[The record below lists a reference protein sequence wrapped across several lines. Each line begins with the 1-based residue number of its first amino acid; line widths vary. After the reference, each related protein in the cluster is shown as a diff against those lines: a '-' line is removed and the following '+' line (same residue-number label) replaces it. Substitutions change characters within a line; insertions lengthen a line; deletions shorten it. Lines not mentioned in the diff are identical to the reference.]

1 MTVYLLRRLA
11 QSVLVLFGVSF
22 VVFFILYLTGD
33 PALVLLPPDASA
45 EDIRKFREAMGFND
59 PFLVQYARFL
69 AGAFRGDFGQSVRH
83 GEPAFHLVLE
93 RLPATFELAGA
104 ALLIGLLLS
113 IPAGVISAVR
123 RNTAIDYVSTVVALL
138 GQSMPTFWL
147 GIMLILVFSVQFNI
161 LPSSGRGGLQH
172 LVLPAITLGLFT
184 TARITRLTRS
194 GMLEVLNQD
203 YIRTA
208 RAKGVAGRPVV
219 WKHAFKNAAIPIVT
233 IVGIE
238 LGTLLGGSVITE
250 TIFAWPGVGR
260 LSVQA
265 IYNRD
270 YPVVQAAVFMLA
282 STFVLVN
289 LVVDLLYTYLDPRI
303 RLG

>member
-1 MTVYLLRRLA
+1 MSTFLFRRLL
-11 QSVLVLFGVSF
+11 QSLVVLFGVSF
-22 VVFFILYLTGD
+22 VVFAILHLTGD

-45 EDIRKFREAMGFND
+45 EDVRRFRELMGFND
-59 PFLVQYARFL
+59 PFLVQYGRFL
-69 AGAFRGDFGQSVRH
+69 TGALQGDFGQSIRH
-83 GEPAFHLVLE
+83 GEPAFGLVVE
-93 RLPATFELAGA
+93 RMPATFELAGA
-104 ALLIGLLLS
+104 ALLLALCLS
-113 IPAGVISAVR
+113 IPAGILSAVR
-123 RNTAIDYVSTVVALL
+123 RNSLLDYVATVVALF
-138 GQSMPTFWL
+138 GQSLPTFWL
-147 GIMLILVFSVQFNI
+147 GIMLILLFSVQFHL
-161 LPSSGRGGLQH
+161 LPSSGRGTLPH
-172 LVLPAITLGLFT
+172 LILPAVTLGLFT

-208 RAKGVAGRPVV
+208 RAKGVSDSPVV
-219 WKHAFKNAAIPIVT
+219 WKHALKNAAIPIVT

-265 IYNRD
+265 IANRD
-270 YPVVQAAVFMLA
+270 YPVVQAAVFLLA

-289 LVVDLLYTYLDPRI
+289 LLVDVVYTYLDPRI
-303 RLG
+303 RLR

>member
-1 MTVYLLRRLA
+1 MSVYLLRRLA
-11 QSVLVLFGVSF
+11 QSVLVLLGVSF
-22 VVFFILYLTGD
+22 VVFLILYLTGD
-33 PALVLLPPDASA
+33 PALVLLPPDATA
-45 EDIRKFREAMGFND
+45 EDVREFRARMGFND
-59 PFLVQYARFL
+59 PFIVQYGRFL
-69 AGAFRGDFGQSVRH
+69 GGALRGDFGQSVRH
-83 GEPAFHLVLE
+83 GEPAFHLVVE
-93 RLPATFELAGA
+93 RLPATFELSGA
-104 ALLIGLLLS
+104 ALLVALLLA
-113 IPAGVISAVR
+113 IPAGVVSAVR
-123 RNTAIDYVSTVVALL
+123 RNSATDYVATVVALL

-147 GIMLILVFSVQFNI
+147 GIMLILIFSVQFNV
-161 LPSSGRGGLQH
+161 LPSSGRGGIEH

-208 RAKGVAGRPVV
+208 RAKGVSGSPVV

-270 YPVVQAAVFMLA
+270 YPVVQAAVFLLA

-303 RLG
+303 RLR

>member
-1 MTVYLLRRLA
+1 MRVYLARRLL
-11 QSVLVLFGVSF
+11 QSLVVLFGVSF
-22 VVFFILYLTGD
+22 VVFGILFLTGD
-33 PALVLLPPDASA
+33 PALVLLPPDASI
-45 EDIRKFREAMGFND
+45 EDVEKFRETMGFND
-59 PFLVQYARFL
+59 PFFVQYGRFL
-69 AGAFRGDFGQSVRH
+69 AGALRGDFGQSIRH
-83 GEPAFHLVLE
+83 GESAFHLVVE
-93 RLPATFELAGA
+93 RMPATFQLAGA
-104 ALLIGLLLS
+104 ALAVALALA
-113 IPAGVISAVR
+113 IPAGIVSAVR
-123 RNTAIDYVSTVVALL
+123 RNSLLDYVSTIVALL

-147 GIMLILVFSVQFNI
+147 GIMLILVFSVQLNL

-194 GMLEVLNQD
+194 GMLEVLTQD

-208 RAKGVAGRPVV
+208 RAKGVGDPPVV
-219 WKHAFKNAAIPIVT
+219 WKHALKNAAIPIVT

-270 YPVVQAAVFMLA
+270 YPVVQAAVFLLA
-282 STFVLVN
+282 TTFVLVN
-289 LVVDLLYTYLDPRI
+289 LLVDLVYTYLDPRI
-303 RLG
+303 RLR

>member
-1 MTVYLLRRLA
+1 MSVYLLRRLA
-11 QSVLVLFGVSF
+11 QSVLVLLGVSF

-33 PALVLLPPDASA
+33 PALVLLPPDATA
-45 EDIRKFREAMGFND
+45 ADIREFRARMGFND
-59 PFLVQYARFL
+59 PFIVQYGRFL
-69 AGAFRGDFGQSVRH
+69 GGALRGDFGQSVRH
-83 GEPAFHLVLE
+83 GEPAFGLVLE
-93 RLPATFELAGA
+93 RLPATFELSGA
-104 ALLIGLLLS
+104 ALLVALLLA
-113 IPAGVISAVR
+113 IPAGVVSAVR
-123 RNTAIDYVSTVVALL
+123 RNTATDYVATVVALL

-147 GIMLILVFSVQFNI
+147 GIMLILIFSVQLNV
-161 LPSSGRGGLQH
+161 LPSSGRGGLEH
-172 LVLPAITLGLFT
+172 LLLPAVTLGLFT

-208 RAKGVAGRPVV
+208 RAKGVSGPPVV

-270 YPVVQAAVFMLA
+270 YPVVQAAVFLLA

-303 RLG
+303 RLR

>member
-1 MTVYLLRRLA
+1 MRTFLVRRLL
-11 QSVLVLFGVSF
+11 QSLVVLFGVSF
-22 VVFFILYLTGD
+22 VVFAILHLTGD

-45 EDIRKFREAMGFND
+45 EDVRRFREAMGFND

-69 AGAFRGDFGQSVRH
+69 KGALQGDFGQSIRH
-83 GEPAFHLVLE
+83 GEPAFGLVLE
-93 RLPATFELAGA
+93 RMPATFELAGA
-104 ALLIGLLLS
+104 ALLLALCLA
-113 IPAGVISAVR
+113 IPAGIVSAMR
-123 RNTAIDYVSTVVALL
+123 RNSPVDYVATVVALF
-138 GQSMPTFWL
+138 GQSLPTFWL
-147 GIMLILVFSVQFNI
+147 GIMLILVFSVQFHL
-161 LPSSGRGGLQH
+161 LPSSGRGSLEH
-172 LVLPAITLGLFT
+172 LILPAVTLGLFT

-208 RAKGVAGRPVV
+208 RAKGVSDPPVV
-219 WKHAFKNAAIPIVT
+219 WKHALKNAAIPIVT

-265 IYNRD
+265 IANRD
-270 YPVVQAAVFMLA
+270 YPVVQAAVFLLA
-282 STFVLVN
+282 TTFVLVN
-289 LVVDLLYTYLDPRI
+289 LVVDVVYTYLDPRI
-303 RLG
+303 RLR

>member
-1 MTVYLLRRLA
+1 MSVYLFRRLA
-11 QSVLVLFGVSF
+11 QSVLVLLGVSF
-22 VVFFILYLTGD
+22 IVFLILYLTGD
-33 PALVLLPPDASA
+33 PALVLLPPDATA
-45 EDIRKFREAMGFND
+45 EDVREFRARMGFND
-59 PFLVQYARFL
+59 PFIVQYGRFL
-69 AGAFRGDFGQSVRH
+69 GGALRGDFGQSVRH
-83 GEPAFHLVLE
+83 GEPAFHLVIE
-93 RLPATFELAGA
+93 RLPATFELSGA
-104 ALLIGLLLS
+104 ALVVALLLA
-113 IPAGVISAVR
+113 IPAGVVSAVR
-123 RNTAIDYVSTVVALL
+123 RNSVTDYVATVVALL

-147 GIMLILVFSVQFNI
+147 GIMLILIFSVQFNV
-161 LPSSGRGGLQH
+161 LPSSGRGGIEH
-172 LVLPAITLGLFT
+172 LLLPALTLGLFT

-208 RAKGVAGRPVV
+208 RAKGVSGLPVV

-270 YPVVQAAVFMLA
+270 YPVVQAAVFLLA

-303 RLG
+303 RLR